1 VLYRSLVVVALCAG
15 VAHADE
21 AFISAR
27 LPGGPDAAAP
37 GMGASVEG
45 GWGGARAEAVG
56 AVSAEAL
63 LYGRITARA
72 SVTYDVGKAK
82 PSAYLSYVFLDP
94 YRHAIGLLVGMA
106 VKTEGMTEPDGEVE
120 GTVALSRRVG
130 AGLLTGSITFGADPD
145 FHDHDGEA
153 ALALMQP
160 VADHTAVGGLARG
173 RSGLGS
179 TNELGANWDAIAGAV
194 ARTQLGVY
202 TLTAI
207 GGVDTIGAVTGG
219 TRTGALATLAVGAWW

>member
-1 VLYRSLVVVALCAG
+1 VLFRSLAVVAVCAG

-21 AFISAR
+21 AYISAR

-37 GMGASVEG
+37 GMGATVEG
-45 GWGGARAEAVG
+45 GWGGARAEALG

-72 SVTYDVGKAK
+72 TVGYDVGKAR
-82 PSAYLSYVFLDP
+82 PSASLSYVFLDP

-106 VKTEGMTEPDGEVE
+106 VKTEGLTEPEGEIE
-120 GTVALSRRVG
+120 GTVAVSRRIG
-130 AGLLTGSITFGADPD
+130 DGLLSGSLTFGGDPD
-145 FHDHDGEA
+145 LHEHDGEA

-160 VADHTAVGGLARG
+160 VAARTALGGVARA

-179 TNELGANWDAIAGAV
+179 TTDLGANWDALTGAV
-194 ARTQLGVY
+194 ARTQLGAY

-207 GGVDTIGAVTGG
+207 GGVDAIGAVTGG
-219 TRTGALATLAVGAWW
+219 TKVGALATLAVGAWW

>member
-1 VLYRSLVVVALCAG
+1 MAG
-15 VAHADE
+15 GAYADE
-21 AFISAR
+21 AFITAR

-37 GMGASVEG
+37 GMGATVEG

-56 AVSAEAL
+56 AISAEAL
-63 LYGRITARA
+63 LYSRITARA
-72 SVTYDVGKAK
+72 TVSYDAGTAR
-82 PSAYLSYVFLDP
+82 PSAGLSYVFLDP

-106 VKTEGMTEPDGEVE
+106 VKAEGMTEADGELE

-130 AGLLTGSITFGADPD
+130 AGLLSGSLTFGGDPD

-160 VADHTAVGGLARG
+160 VAARTAVGGVARA

-179 TNELGANWDAIAGAV
+179 TTELGANWDAIAGAV
-194 ARTQLGVY
+194 ARTQLDAY

-207 GGVDTIGAVTGG
+207 LGVDTIGAVSGG
-219 TRTGALATLAVGAWW
+219 MHSGALATLAVGAWW